1 MGGEKEK
8 TTNSN
13 NKSLVGKTN
22 RNSDQT
28 QSLEEEALGLL
39 VLIY

>member
-1 MGGEKEK
+1 MGGKKEK
-8 TTNSN
+8 TINN